1 MIIRE
6 YGDPAARVILV
17 QPVGQ
22 HELPLIDDEIVQI
35 GQMTD
40 RPFRYLAVQVENW
53 NRDLSPWPAP
63 AVFGDEDFG
72 DGAEALLEEILP
84 LCAEQDKDYIIGGYS
99 LAGLFALWSACR
111 TGVFSGA
118 AAASP
123 SLWFPGFSAYMK
135 EKGLE
140 CETVYLSLGMREE
153 KTRNP
158 VMRTV
163 GDCARHCYAWMK
175 EQGVNCTLEWNP
187 GNHFKE
193 PGLRTAKAF
202 AWVMNHMREKPAHA
216 AEKRN
221 MKKPENFC

>member
-1 MIIRE
+1 M
-6 YGDPAARVILV
+6 
-17 QPVGQ
+17 
-22 HELPLIDDEIVQI
+22 
-35 GQMTD
+35 
-40 RPFRYLAVQVENW
+40 
-53 NRDLSPWPAP
+53 
-63 AVFGDEDFG
+63 
-72 DGAEALLEEILP
+72 
-84 LCAEQDKDYIIGGYS
+84 
-99 LAGLFALWSACR
+99 
-111 TGVFSGA
+111 FSGA

-135 EKGLE
+135 EKGLG

-163 GDCARHCYAWMK
+163 GDCARYCFAWMK
-175 EQGVNCTLEWNP
+175 EQGINCTLEWNP

-202 AWVMNHMREKPAHA
+202 EWVMNHMREKPAHA

-221 MKKPENFC
+221 MKKTENYC

>member
-1 MIIRE
+1 M
-6 YGDPAARVILV
+6 
-17 QPVGQ
+17 
-22 HELPLIDDEIVQI
+22 
-35 GQMTD
+35 
-40 RPFRYLAVQVENW
+40 ENW
-53 NRDLSPWPAP
+53 NRDLSPWTAP

-111 TGVFSGA
+111 TDVFSGA

-135 EKGLE
+135 EKGIG

-153 KTRNP
+153 KTRNL

-163 GDCARHCYAWMK
+163 GDCARYCFAWMK
-175 EQGVNCTLEWNP
+175 EQGINCTLEWNP

-221 MKKPENFC
+221 MKKTENYC

>member
-1 MIIRE
+1 MQLFE
-6 YGDPAARVILV
+6 YGLTEAENVLI
-17 QPVGQ
+17 QPVSD
-22 HELPLIDDEIVQI
+22 HDLPLIENEIAEI
-35 GQMTD
+35 RRRTET
-40 RPFRYLAVQVENW
+40 PFRLTAVKVENW
-53 NRDLSPWPAP
+53 NRDLSPWTAP

-72 DGAEALLEEILP
+72 D
-84 LCAEQDKDYIIGGYS
+84 
-99 LAGLFALWSACR
+99 
-111 TGVFSGA
+111 GA

-135 EKGLE
+135 EKGLG
-140 CETVYLSLGMREE
+140 CETVYLSLGTREE

-163 GDCARHCYAWMK
+163 GDCARYCFAWMK
-175 EQGVNCTLEWNP
+175 EQGINCTLEWNP

-221 MKKPENFC
+221 MKKPENSC